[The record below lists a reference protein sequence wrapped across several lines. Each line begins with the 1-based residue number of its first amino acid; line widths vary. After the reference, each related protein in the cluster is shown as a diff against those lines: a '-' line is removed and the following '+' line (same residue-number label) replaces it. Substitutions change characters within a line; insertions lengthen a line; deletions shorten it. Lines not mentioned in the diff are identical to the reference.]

1 MVIVVNRK
9 DGTFNPDVSD
19 QLNLV
24 FNGINKKIE
33 DYKVVPLDY
42 KLDVQ
47 ALSGN
52 SFRAGNLLC
61 VRDVVEVTHKY
72 DTLTKLDKKL
82 NVRLPYEI
90 WTTAVAESGDLMT
103 VRIGNRED
111 PEDSSFY
118 ITGHLTEY
126 PQKCYICTDVIIP
139 DVS

>member
-1 MVIVVNRK
+1 MVVVVNRK
-9 DGTFNPDVSD
+9 DGIFNPEVSD

-33 DYKVVPLDY
+33 SYKVLPLEY

-61 VRDVVEVTHKY
+61 VRDSIEVTHKY
-72 DTLTKLDKKL
+72 DELTKLDKKL

-90 WTTAVAESGDLMT
+90 WTTAVSEKGDVCT
-103 VRIGNRED
+103 IRIGNRED

-118 ITGHLTEY
+118 ISGHLTTY
-126 PQKCYICTDVIIP
+126 PQKLYVCTDVVVP
-139 DVS
+139 DF